1 MDRYWFL
8 TWRTYGTWL
17 PGDERGFVDPV
28 LDEQGRRV
36 IHNVPGTALDAD
48 NPRLRK
54 YAQAIMKGPAVY
66 LTHEQ
71 AAALLEQ
78 FQETARYR
86 GWELVTAA
94 ILPNHVHLIVGVN
107 EDPNPASLLR
117 DFKSYGS
124 RRLNRRWPI
133 PVSKTWWAE
142 SGSHRILKSEEN
154 RIQAMQYVL
163 QQSGALLIW
172 AISEANVR
180 PDQPADAG
188 RSPTPAG

>member
-28 LDEQGRRV
+28 LDEQGHRV
-36 IHNVPGTALDAD
+36 IHNLPGTPIDAD

-54 YAQAIMKGPAVY
+54 YSQEIMRGTEVY
-66 LTHEQ
+66 LNSDQ

-78 FQETARYR
+78 FQETARHR
-86 GWELVTAA
+86 NWQLLAVA
-94 ILPNHVHLIVGVN
+94 ILPNHVHLIAGVN
-107 EDPNPASLLR
+107 GDPDPASLLR

-124 RRLNRRWPI
+124 RRLTRSWSI
-133 PVSKTWWAE
+133 PASKTWWAE
-142 SGSHRILKSEEN
+142 SGSRRILKTDEY
-154 RIQAMQYVL
+154 RLQAMLYIRN
-163 QQSGALLIW
+163 QSGALLTW
-172 AISEANVR
+172 EH
-180 PDQPADAG
+180 QPADAG